1 VKKPVYNILSKEIN
15 ITIGGVGFKPKVWS
29 LTPINVKSMLILND
43 IEMNT
48 SSSEQS
54 IIINDDYNQ
63 TNEIKLSNITVT
75 VIKMREKE
83 KKVNLLI
90 LLLF

>member
-1 VKKPVYNILSKEIN
+1 
-15 ITIGGVGFKPKVWS
+15 
-29 LTPINVKSMLILND
+29 MD
-43 IEMNT
+43 T